1 MRVFAGLAAAV
12 VVMAGLSVSAAS
24 ARVVRMETAISL
36 TDRSDPAVKQ
46 ALLQDAV
53 VLATIATDEDDH
65 NEAPD
70 NTRDQ

>member
-1 MRVFAGLAAAV
+1 MLTPATPIADLDRWEGIVRASAGLMAAV
-12 VVMAGLSVSAAS
+12 
-24 ARVVRMETAISL
+24 
-36 TDRSDPAVKQ
+36 DRSDPAVKQ

>member
-1 MRVFAGLAAAV
+1 MRVFAGLTAAA
-12 VVMAGLSVSAAS
+12 
-24 ARVVRMETAISL
+24 
-36 TDRSDPAVKQ
+36 DRSDPAVKQ

-53 VLATIATDEDDH
+53 VLATIAMDKDDH

>member
-1 MRVFAGLAAAV
+1 MLTPATPNADLDQWEGTVRVFAELTAAA
-12 VVMAGLSVSAAS
+12 
-24 ARVVRMETAISL
+24 
-36 TDRSDPAVKQ
+36 DRSDPAVKQ

-53 VLATIATDEDDH
+53 VLATIATDKDDH

>member
-1 MRVFAGLAAAV
+1 LQISIKWEGTVRVFAGLTAAA
-12 VVMAGLSVSAAS
+12 
-24 ARVVRMETAISL
+24 
-36 TDRSDPAVKQ
+36 DRSDPAVKQ

-53 VLATIATDEDDH
+53 VLATIATDKDDH